1 VGGDHRTL
9 PDAAIHPWT
18 EIRRSGEKILC
29 SEKRPVEDPLTD
41 YLDNVD
47 SDWFSQRLSV
57 TMTVIVAAFV
67 ILVARLLFLQVIEGE
82 ELRRLS
88 EINSIRLKSVE
99 APRGLIYDTHG
110 RLMADN
116 RPSYDLSVI
125 VKDAEPLAQTIEKLS
140 RYSGI
145 DEAQLLEQLEKAKE
159 TRAYKPVLLKSDISR
174 DALAAIEVNRWD
186 LPGIVVDV
194 SPRRDYIFSPSSA
207 HILGYMGEIGVD
219 DLKKE
224 IYSDCK
230 TGDFIGKYGI
240 ERAREHWLRGKRG
253 GQQVEVNATGQVVRV
268 LNTVDAIPGHNIVL
282 SIDQAL
288 QQTAEQL
295 LVDQAGAAVAVDPS
309 TGQILAMVSTPSF
322 DQNAFIS
329 GMSHETW
336 NALISDPM
344 HPLENKAIQGEY
356 PPASTYKIIAAAA
369 GLEEGVIDANTSFF
383 CPGFL
388 KFGNRSYRCWKKWGH
403 GDVDILKALS
413 ESCDVY
419 FYKVG
424 QELGVDRLAWY
435 ARAFGLG
442 ERTGIDLDH
451 EGGGLVPTAQWKKKR
466 VGVSWQKGE
475 TLSVVIGQGFNLTTP
490 LQMAMV
496 AATVGN
502 GGIRYRP
509 KIVKTIRT
517 AGGEVVFESTPEV
530 VGRLPVSEKT
540 LQLVREGLFKV
551 VNDRHG
557 TAWRSRLDGIVMCG
571 KTGTAQVVGRRD
583 DDADGDGEGDP
594 IKDHAWFVAYA
605 PEEDPRIAVAVIVEH
620 GEHGSSAAAPVAAEM
635 IRFYLSGGQP
645 KDV

>member
-1 VGGDHRTL
+1 
-9 PDAAIHPWT
+9 
-18 EIRRSGEKILC
+18 
-29 SEKRPVEDPLTD
+29 LTD

-67 ILVARLLFLQVIEGE
+67 ILVVRLLFLQVIEGE

>member
-1 VGGDHRTL
+1 M
-9 PDAAIHPWT
+9 
-18 EIRRSGEKILC
+18 
-29 SEKRPVEDPLTD
+29 TD

-47 SDWFSQRLSV
+47 SEWFSQRLSAA
-57 TMTVIVAAFV
+57 MTLVIAAFV
-67 ILVARLLFLQVIEGE
+67 VLIARLLFLQVIEGE

-88 EINSIRLKSVE
+88 EINSIRLKSVD
-99 APRGLIYDTHG
+99 APRGLIFDTHD

-116 RPSYDLSVI
+116 RPSYDLSI
-125 VKDAEPLAQTIEKLS
+125 TVKDASPLDQTIKKLS
-140 RYSGI
+140 RYTGI
-145 DEAQLLEQLEKAKE
+145 DEARLWERLEKAKE
-159 TRAYKPVLLKSDISR
+159 NRAYNPVLLKPDIGR

-186 LPGIVVDV
+186 LPGIVVKV
-194 SPRRDYIFSPSSA
+194 SPRRDYVFSPSSA
-207 HILGYMGEIGVD
+207 HILGYMGEIGGE
-219 DLKKE
+219 DLKKK

-230 TGDFIGKYGI
+230 SGDFIGKYGI
-240 ERAREHWLRGKRG
+240 ERTREHWLRGKRG

-268 LNTVDAIPGHNIVL
+268 LNTVDAIPGHNVVL
-282 SIDQAL
+282 SIDQSL
-288 QQTAEQL
+288 QMTAEQL
-295 LVDQAGAAVAVDPS
+295 LVDQAGSAVAVDP
-309 TGQILAMVSTPSF
+309 TNGQILAMASTPSF

-344 HPLENKAIQGEY
+344 HPLENKAIQAEY

-369 GLEEGVIDANTSFF
+369 GLEEGVIDESTSFF

-388 KFGNRSYRCWKKWGH
+388 KFGNRTYRCWKKWGH
-403 GDVDILKALS
+403 GEVDILKALT

-435 ARAFGLG
+435 ATAFGLG
-442 ERTGIDLDH
+442 EPTGVDLDH
-451 EGGGLVPTAQWKKKR
+451 EEGGLIPTAQWKKKR

-496 AATVGN
+496 AAAVGN
-502 GGIRYRP
+502 GGTRYRP
-509 KIVKTIRT
+509 RIVKTIRT
-517 AGGEVVFESTPEV
+517 ADGKTIYESVPEIM
-530 VGRLPVSEKT
+530 GRLPISENT
-540 LQLVREGLFKV
+540 LRLVREGLFKA

-557 TAWRSRLDGIVMCG
+557 TAWRSRLDGVAMCG

-583 DDADGDGEGDP
+583 DDADSAGKGEP

-605 PEEDPRIAVAVIVEH
+605 PREDPRIAVAVIVEH
-620 GEHGSSAAAPVAAEM
+620 GEHGSSAAAPVASEM